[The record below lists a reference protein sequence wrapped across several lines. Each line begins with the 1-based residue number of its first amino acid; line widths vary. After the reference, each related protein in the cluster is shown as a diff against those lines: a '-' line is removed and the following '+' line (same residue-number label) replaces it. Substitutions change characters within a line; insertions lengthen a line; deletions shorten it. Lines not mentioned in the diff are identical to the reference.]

1 MARMGYMGSATIN
14 NVPVYLTGSS
24 LNPVQQI
31 NAPDVVQGNVIKRV
45 WNWSKVEVGG
55 NCTGPLAQGMSSIWG
70 FATSRVDDRPN
81 PPGGMPVV
89 ITYIQGGT
97 RSFSGVH
104 INTMEVSVTAG
115 EVAQFSIDFLGA
127 GYEGAGSGGA
137 TVTSG
142 CVVLV
147 TWDQCSGSVEGA
159 GTENAV
165 QAMSLNVNNNLER
178 LYRLD
183 QDNMNAYVVLGGFK
197 EITGSVSYYADGPPG
212 EGTASIQNCAQ
223 DMGDVSLTFGTKCG
237 SGPGYS
243 GRAAIQRAEA
253 SATTGP
259 GIYTYNF
266 TVLDCS

>member
-1 MARMGYMGSATIN
+1 MARMGYMGSATIGGI
-14 NVPVYLTGSS
+14 PVYLTGSS

-45 WNWSKVEVGG
+45 WNWGKVEVGG
-55 NCTGPLAQGMSSIWG
+55 NCTGPLAQNMGGIWDS
-70 FATSRVDDRPN
+70 AIQRTNDLPY
-81 PPGGMPVV
+81 PIGGYDVA
-89 ITYIQGGT
+89 ISYIEGGS

-127 GYEGAGSGGA
+127 GYTGVGGGGGGGPSS
-137 TVTSG
+137 T

-147 TWDQCSGSVEGA
+147 TWDQCDASVSGA
-159 GTENAV
+159 GGDAV
-165 QAMSLNVNNNLER
+165 QGASLNLNNNLER
-178 LYRLD
+178 IYRLNQND
-183 QDNMNAYVVLGGFK
+183 MNAYTVLAGFK
-197 EITGSVSYYADGPPG
+197 EITGSVSYYADGQPG

-223 DMGDVSLTFGTKCG
+223 DTGNVSLSFGTKCG
-237 SGPGYS
+237 SGPSYAGV
-243 GRAAIQRAEA
+243 AAIQRAEA

-266 TVLDCS
+266 TILAC

>member
-14 NVPVYLTGSS
+14 GTQVYLTGSS

-55 NCTGPLAQGMSSIWG
+55 NCTGPLAQGMATIWDD
-70 FATSRVDDRPN
+70 ATSRTNDLPN
-81 PPGGMPVV
+81 PAGGMTVA
-89 ITYIQGGT
+89 ISYIEGGGRT
-97 RSFSGVH
+97 FNGVH

-127 GYEGAGSGGA
+127 GWDGGGGGAGTG
-137 TVTSG
+137 SG

-147 TWDQCSGSVEGA
+147 TWDQCAGSGA
-159 GTENAV
+159 GAGDL

-178 LYRLD
+178 LYALD
-183 QDNMNAYVVLGGFK
+183 QNDMNAFTVLGGFK
-197 EITGSVSYYADGPPG
+197 EITGSLSYYADGDPG
-212 EGTASIQNCAQ
+212 EGTASIENCAQ
-223 DMGDVSLTFGTKCG
+223 DTGGVTLSFGNKCG
-237 SGPGYS
+237 GGPAFSGV
-243 GRAAIQRAEA
+243 AAIQRAEA

-266 TVLDCS
+266 TVLAC